1 MVELSLE
8 ERYRRALAGDAMMLG
23 TIVKAVHDKFGPQA
37 LEAMRQ
43 AMEASSQAV
52 AAVLAK
58 QVGARIGD
66 GDVTDVA
73 KIAHLIDS
81 IQGIDSQW
89 VELTPQRGMIRA
101 RSCLAAAQY
110 RRYFPEFCPSV
121 LSGLELGIAKVIN
134 PRMVAY
140 STGKY
145 LSRGDDCC
153 EIVYELK

>member
-1 MVELSLE
+1 MAELSLE
-8 ERYRRALAGDAMMLG
+8 ERYRRVIAGDAMMLG
-23 TIVKAVHDKFGPQA
+23 TIVKAMYDKYGPGA
-37 LEAMRQ
+37 IEAMRQ

-52 AAVLAK
+52 GAVLAK
-58 QVGARIGD
+58 QVGARIGN

-73 KIAHLIDS
+73 KIAHLVDC

-89 VELTPQRGMIRA
+89 VELTPRRGVIRA
-101 RSCLAAAQY
+101 KSCIAATQY
-110 RRYFPEFCPSV
+110 RRYFPDFCPAV

-145 LSRGDDCC
+145 LTKGDDCC